1 MASGWTSVCRRG
13 KRGARGAYFRSKQ
26 IKVKGSGQECPLHTH
41 THTVRHG
48 ASLSLALII
57 SCRGDGGKISGHRVI
72 GPSGDLKPR
81 RIFVSLTGLPQHGS
95 IGFMAKARYH
105 YNIMLRPEP
114 EGGYTALV
122 PALPGC
128 VTYGRTVDEARE
140 MAKDAISGYIA
151 SLRKHKVTFP
161 I

>member
-1 MASGWTSVCRRG
+1 
-13 KRGARGAYFRSKQ
+13 
-26 IKVKGSGQECPLHTH
+26 
-41 THTVRHG
+41 
-48 ASLSLALII
+48 
-57 SCRGDGGKISGHRVI
+57 
-72 GPSGDLKPR
+72 
-81 RIFVSLTGLPQHGS
+81 
-95 IGFMAKARYH
+95 MAKARYH

-151 SLRKHKVTFP
+151 SLRKHKDPIPTDDDTLVASLDLEYAEATRRLSRVRSSGFSSRTASSWITLRVVTSFFTMLSP
-161 I
+161 AAARLFLSTIATSRRVLCCRCCEKRDLRAKS

>member
-1 MASGWTSVCRRG
+1 MAVEGSCEADALSAQRRVSRSCS
-13 KRGARGAYFRSKQ
+13 RGR
-26 IKVKGSGQECPLHTH
+26 CTN
-41 THTVRHG
+41 
-48 ASLSLALII
+48 ASLTE
-57 SCRGDGGKISGHRVI
+57 H
-72 GPSGDLKPR
+72 
-81 RIFVSLTGLPQHGS
+81 PQHDS
-95 IGFMAKARYH
+95 IAVMAKARYH

-151 SLRKHKVTFP
+151 SLRKHKDPIPTDDNTLVASLDLEYAEVTRR
-161 I
+161 